1 MSALTLLGF
10 GAGGWGAALL
20 AAAATTLALAL
31 CGFAAGAVL
40 GAAAAA
46 AKLSGAA
53 PLRALADV
61 YTTVLRGV
69 PDLLVIYLLYFGGST
84 ALGTVAGWFGATGF
98 VGLPAFGVGVAAL
111 GIISGAYQAEVFRGA
126 TLALDRGQLEAAR
139 AVGMHRGLMLRRV
152 VAPLVARTALP
163 GLGNVWQILLKDSA
177 LVSVTGLVEL
187 LRQAQV
193 GAGSTRQPF
202 TFYLAAGALYLAITS
217 LSTWGFSR
225 AETRARR
232 GLP

>member
-1 MSALTLLGF
+1 MSAFTLLGF
-10 GAGGWGAALL
+10 GPGGWGGALLL
-20 AAAATTLALAL
+20 AAGTTLGLAL
-31 CGFAAGAVL
+31 CGFLVGAVL
-40 GAAAAA
+40 GGLAAG
-46 AKLSGAA
+46 AKLSGLL
-53 PLRALADV
+53 PLRLVADG
-61 YTTVLRGV
+61 YTTLLRGV
-69 PDLLVIYLLYFGGST
+69 PDLLVIYLLYFGGSA
-84 ALGTVAGWFGATGF
+84 ALGTIAGLFGVAGF

-126 TLALDRGQLEAAR
+126 YLALDRGQIEAAR
-139 AVGMHRGLMLRRV
+139 AVGMHRGLILRRV

-177 LVSVTGLVEL
+177 LVSVTGLIEL

-225 AETRARR
+225 AEAHARR
-232 GLP
+232 GAP